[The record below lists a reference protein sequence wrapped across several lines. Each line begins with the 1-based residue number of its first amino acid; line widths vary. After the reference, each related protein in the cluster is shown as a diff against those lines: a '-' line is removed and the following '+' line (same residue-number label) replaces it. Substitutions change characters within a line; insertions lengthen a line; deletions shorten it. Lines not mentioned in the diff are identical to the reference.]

1 MEWNTMYMQCMPVR
15 YAFEV
20 LGWVLAGE
28 TVDMYLTLFNLA
40 YNLVYVNIRIG
51 LVSFILY
58 LRS

>member
-1 MEWNTMYMQCMPVR
+1 MYMQCMPVR
-15 YAFEV
+15 SAFEV

>member
-1 MEWNTMYMQCMPVR
+1 MYMQCTPVR

-40 YNLVYVNIRIG
+40 YNLVYVDIRIG

>member
-1 MEWNTMYMQCMPVR
+1 MDGSRKGGANLVGW
-15 YAFEV
+15 AEV

-58 LRS
+58 LRG

>member
-1 MEWNTMYMQCMPVR
+1 MYMQCVPVR

-40 YNLVYVNIRIG
+40 YILVQCKYSNWI
-51 LVSFILY
+51 SFFHFIFKKLD
-58 LRS
+58 